1 MRPHRIPEMLARHA
15 VATTIAAVAA
25 FWLAALSLIAVVR
38 YDGDFRAML
47 CLGDLV
53 RHPTA
58 LDGVTRN
65 SPHGYDGQY
74 YAALA
79 TDPLLLH
86 EATITFLDAP
96 AYRATRVLVPA
107 LAWVLS
113 LGHAVTATHLYLWLN
128 WALALVAVCV
138 IVVWLHGDGRPLW
151 WSGALALSAGL
162 VVSMVRATPD
172 AAALALLLAALL
184 LQHRRRTA
192 WAIAALAL
200 AVLARETSLLA
211 LPPMAW
217 AELQRRRPIAA
228 IAFLSAPLA
237 AFLAWQSRFWF
248 LFGFHAEGTGNFSIP
263 FSWLP
268 AKLARFA
275 ADGRAVNWM
284 ELWGVLAIVAAM
296 ACFVVLLSR
305 PRELDAVGWTFVAF
319 AALGLFLNEK
329 IYGEAY
335 SYARVLIALPFL
347 AAVLPARPG
356 GDGTRRFLLRAVIVL
371 FALSG
376 VVALRGELRSHHF
389 REARSRRTAPSAP
402 LASMPILPDPE
413 PESPPAAI
421 ADEAAAPALYLLP
434 AARIGGHDNARWR
447 TELIIEN
454 PSTSPA
460 RVHAE
465 LLLAGRDN
473 AHPPKKEIALA
484 AGGRWFSDDALGELF
499 GADGA
504 GALRIRSDRPEVRAR
519 LRTFDAA
526 RKAPRGPFLEG
537 RPESAALGP
546 GRPAVLDNLA
556 SDPAEKTRKRSNVGL
571 LNLGTERAE
580 VELILRGADG
590 AVRGV
595 TALNLRPLEF
605 RQLNDVFPALGVRE
619 AAVGPVT
626 VATATPGAAILAYA
640 TVVRRQPASVSYVL
654 P

>member
-1 MRPHRIPEMLARHA
+1 
-15 VATTIAAVAA
+15 VATTIAAVAV

-38 YDGDFRAML
+38 YEGDFRAML

-53 RHPTA
+53 RHPAA
-58 LDGVTRN
+58 LDGVKRN

-96 AYRATRVLVPA
+96 AYRATRVLVSG
-107 LAWVLS
+107 LAWVVA
-113 LGHAVTATHLYLWLN
+113 LGHAATATHLYLWLN
-128 WALALVAVCV
+128 WVFSIASVGV
-138 IVVWLHGDGRPLW
+138 IAAWLHGDGRPLW

-162 VVSMVRATPD
+162 VISMVRATPD

-184 LQHRRRTA
+184 LQHRGRTA

-211 LPPMAW
+211 VPPMAW
-217 AELQRRRPIAA
+217 AELQRRRPGAA
-228 IAFLSAPLA
+228 IAFAAAPLT

-248 LFGFHAEGTGNFSIP
+248 LFGIRAEGTGNFSAP

-275 ADGRAVNWM
+275 ADGRNVNWM
-284 ELWGVLAIVAAM
+284 ELWGVLAIAAAM
-296 ACFVVLLSR
+296 GCLVVLVLR
-305 PRELDAVGWTFVAF
+305 PRDLGAVEWTFVAF
-319 AALGLFLNEK
+319 AVLGLFLNEK

-347 AAVLPARPG
+347 AAVMPARPG
-356 GDGTRRFLLRAVIVL
+356 AGARRLILGAVIVL

-389 REARSRRTAPSAP
+389 REARERRSVLPAPS
-402 LASMPILPDPE
+402 ASMPILPDPE
-413 PESPPAAI
+413 AESPPVPI
-421 ADEAAAPALYLLP
+421 AGEAAAPPLYLLP
-434 AARIGGHDNARWR
+434 AAHIRGHDNARWR
-447 TELIIEN
+447 TELVIEN
-454 PSTSPA
+454 ASSSPA
-460 RVHAE
+460 RITVE

-473 AHPPKKEIALA
+473 ARPLAKEIALDA
-484 AGGRWFSDDALGELF
+484 DGRLVSDDALGELF

-504 GALRIRSDRPEVRAR
+504 GALRILSHASEVRAR
-519 LRTFDAA
+519 LRTYDAS

-537 RPESAALGP
+537 RPAGAALGP
-546 GRPAVLDNLA
+546 GRPAVLANLA
-556 SDPAEKTRKRSNVGL
+556 SDPDERTRRRSNVGL
-571 LNLGTERAE
+571 LNLRAERAE
-580 VELILRGADG
+580 VELILQGADG
-590 AVRGV
+590 AARGV
-595 TALNLRPLEF
+595 TTLVLRPLEF
-605 RQLNDVFPALGVRE
+605 RQLNDVFPALGVLGT
-619 AAVGPVT
+619 AVGQLT

-640 TVVRRQPASVSYVL
+640 TVVRREPASVSYVL